1 MYVGIPKHPV
11 GAHTVVDK
19 PEEVEGAPGHI
30 QIMGKAMRDEE
41 LMEVM
46 KAVED
51 LLRSNA

>member
-1 MYVGIPKHPV
+1 MLAFLNIRSELTQWY
-11 GAHTVVDK
+11 K